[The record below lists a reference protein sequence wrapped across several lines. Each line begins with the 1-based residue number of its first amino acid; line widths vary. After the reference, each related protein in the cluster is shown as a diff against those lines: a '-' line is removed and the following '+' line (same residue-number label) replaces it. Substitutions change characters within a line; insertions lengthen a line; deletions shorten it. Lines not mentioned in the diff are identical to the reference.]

1 MEQRSDEELL
11 AGSTK
16 GHKGDFKLL
25 LERYEGELFN
35 FLYHTTGD
43 RQTAEDLFQ
52 DTFLQVFSNVER
64 FREGAKFRPWVYT
77 IAANLARDEMRRR
90 RRRRSMSLDG
100 EVRPGEETRL
110 GELVDSH
117 SADPAR
123 EVASQE
129 TTALANEMINALPAN
144 LREVVVLYF
153 YNDMKYQEISE
164 ALGLPMGTVKS
175 RLYRAIREMA
185 DAMKRKRGF

>member
-16 GHKGDFKLL
+16 GHKGDFRVL

-52 DTFLQVFSNVER
+52 EAFLQVFSNVER
-64 FREGAKFRPWVYT
+64 FRPGARFRPWLYT

-90 RRRRSMSLDG
+90 RRRRSLSL
-100 EVRPGEETRL
+100 ETETHPGEETKL
-110 GELVDSH
+110 GDLIESPGV
-117 SADPAR
+117 DPATQAADHEAR
-123 EVASQE
+123 
-129 TTALANEMINALPAN
+129 TLAGEMMNALPAS

-153 YNDMKYQEISE
+153 YNDMKYAEISE

-175 RLYRAIREMA
+175 RLYRAIHEMA
-185 DAMKRKRGF
+185 DAMKRKRGQ